1 MKLGVQIKNTHI
13 WANIP
18 KMECLGRK
26 YTISGKLAKNN
37 VLELEISHLGLNI
50 QKLGFHVR
58 NTLLWAKIRE
68 MGS

>member
-1 MKLGVQIKNTHI
+1 MLETGRSDQKYSHLGEHSENGVFR
-13 WANIP
+13 
-18 KMECLGRK
+18 LK

-50 QKLGFHVR
+50 QKLGFHVKNR
-58 NTLLWAKIRE
+58 AKIWK